1 MSVHQR
7 LNNVFSRINITML
20 TELLENIC
28 IHAHKVFPGHVSLQV
43 QDVKNNLTQGQ
54 FVRKVQEIGKT
65 LALNNHLN

>member
-1 MSVHQR
+1 
-7 LNNVFSRINITML
+7 ML